1 VRHINEKGLGIIK
14 AHEGLKLDAYICPAG
29 VLTIGYG
36 CTTKVAKGQRI
47 TEQEAL
53 QRLQDD
59 LEPAEQCV
67 ERSVTA
73 ELSDNEFSALVSLVF
88 NIGCRAFQGS
98 TLLRKLNAGD
108 RDGAAL
114 EFHRWNKGGG
124 RVLNGLTTRRAAE
137 AQLFNA

>member
-36 CTTKVAKGQRI
+36 CTSKVVKGQRI

-53 QRLQDD
+53 QRLMDD

-98 TLLRKLNAGD
+98 TLLHKLNEGD

>member
-1 VRHINEKGLGIIK
+1 MRHINEKGLGIIK
-14 AHEGLKLDAYICPAG
+14 AHEGLKLDAYLCPAG
-29 VLTIGYG
+29 VPTVGFG
-36 CTTKVAKGQRI
+36 CTTNVKLGMRI

-53 QRLQDD
+53 RRLQDD

-67 ERSVTA
+67 ERSV
-73 ELSDNEFSALVSLVF
+73 EVGLSDNEFSALVSLVF

-114 EFHRWNKGGG
+114 EFHRWNRGGG